1 MRWFLFAVFV
11 SNSCYKFVSPDQETI
26 LPCEAPGTLP
36 AKELEGV
43 SGL

>member
-1 MRWFLFAVFV
+1 MLWFLFAVFI
-11 SNSCYKFVSPDQETI
+11 SNSYCKFVSPDQETI
-26 LPCEAPGTLP
+26 LPREAPGTLP